1 MNLALSEEQEIL
13 KKAARNF
20 LEEKCPKSF
29 VKQMEQDE
37 KGYSPELWEEMANLG
52 WTGLAFPEKYGGSG
66 MTFLD
71 LCVLLEEMG
80 RACLPA
86 PFSSTVVLG
95 ALPILNAGREEQRE
109 QYLPMIASGKAIFSL
124 ALMEPELEYEP
135 KAIAVEA
142 TPDGDAYV
150 INGCKLFVPYA
161 NVADYLL
168 CVARTS
174 KQEEGITIFTV
185 DAKSRGVKYTVL
197 KTMAHDKLCE
207 VVFDDIRVPK
217 EAILGQLDQG
227 WPEVRKIVERG
238 DAAKCCELVGNFQW
252 TLEDTT
258 AYAKERKQ
266 FDHPIGSFQAI
277 QHYCA
282 DMATYVEGARLSAYQ
297 AAWMI
302 SESLPCAKE
311 IAVAKSWIN
320 EVAPLIFN
328 LAHQI
333 HGAMGLTI
341 EHDLHFYTVRAKPV
355 EFGYDGDN
363 YYREAI
369 AKEMGLA

>member
-13 KKAARNF
+13 KKAARDF
-20 LEEKCPKSF
+20 LEEKCHKSF

-52 WTGLAFPEKYGGSG
+52 WIGLAFPEKYGGSG

-86 PFSSTVVLG
+86 PFFSTVVLG

-109 QYLPMIASGKAIFSL
+109 QYLPMIDSGKAIFSL
-124 ALMEPELEYEP
+124 ALMEPELEYGP

-142 TPDGDAYV
+142 TPDGDAYI
-150 INGCKLFVPYA
+150 INGSKLFVPYA

-174 KQEEGITIFTV
+174 KREEGITIFIV
-185 DAKSRGVKYTVL
+185 DAKSPGVKYTVL

-207 VVFDDIRVPK
+207 VLFDHVPAAK
-217 EAILGQLDQG
+217 GNILGQLNQG
-227 WPEVRKIVERG
+227 WNEIQKTVERAG
-238 DAAKCCELVGNFQW
+238 VAKCCELVGNFQW
-252 TLEDTT
+252 VLEDTI

-266 FDHPIGSFQAI
+266 FDRPIGSFQVI

-297 AAWMI
+297 AAWML
-302 SESLPCAKE
+302 SEGLPCTKE

-320 EVAPLIFN
+320 EVSPLIFN

-333 HGAMGLTI
+333 HGAMGVTI
-341 EHDLHFYTVRAKPV
+341 EHDLHFYTTRAKPV
-355 EFGYDGDN
+355 EFSYDGDN

>member
-13 KKAARNF
+13 KKAARDF
-20 LEEKCPKSF
+20 LEEKCHKSF

-52 WTGLAFPEKYGGSG
+52 WIGLAFPEKYGGSG

-86 PFSSTVVLG
+86 PFFSTVVLG
-95 ALPILNAGREEQRE
+95 ALPILNAGREEQKE
-109 QYLPMIASGKAIFSL
+109 QYLPMIDSGKAIFSL
-124 ALMEPELEYEP
+124 ALMEPELEYGP

-142 TPDGDAYV
+142 TPDGDAYI
-150 INGCKLFVPYA
+150 INGSKLFVPYA

-168 CVARTS
+168 CVSRTS
-174 KQEEGITIFTV
+174 KREEGITIFIV
-185 DAKSRGVKYTVL
+185 DAKSPGVKYTVL

-207 VVFDDIRVPK
+207 VLFDHVPAAK
-217 EAILGQLDQG
+217 GNILGQLNQG
-227 WPEVRKIVERG
+227 WNEIQKTVERAG
-238 DAAKCCELVGNFQW
+238 VAKCCELVGNFQW
-252 TLEDTT
+252 VLEDTI

-266 FDHPIGSFQAI
+266 FDRPIGSFQVI

-297 AAWMI
+297 AAWML
-302 SESLPCAKE
+302 SEGLPCTKE
-311 IAVAKSWIN
+311 IAVAKSWIMKFPRLFSIWHTKSMELWDLPWN
-320 EVAPLIFN
+320 MTCTFTPREPNPLSSVTAGILLPRSN
-328 LAHQI
+328 S
-333 HGAMGLTI
+333 
-341 EHDLHFYTVRAKPV
+341 
-355 EFGYDGDN
+355 
-363 YYREAI
+363 
-369 AKEMGLA
+369 